1 MMDRYIM
8 DSGISKIVM
17 EEEGKSI
24 SMVQF
29 MKDIGVIIYHMEKEE

>member
-8 DSGISKIVM
+8 DSGISKIAM
-17 EEEGKSI
+17 GEEGKSI

>member
-8 DSGISKIVM
+8 DSGINKIAM
-17 EEEGKSI
+17 GEEGKSI

-29 MKDIGVIIYHMEKEE
+29 MKDIGVIIYHMEKGE